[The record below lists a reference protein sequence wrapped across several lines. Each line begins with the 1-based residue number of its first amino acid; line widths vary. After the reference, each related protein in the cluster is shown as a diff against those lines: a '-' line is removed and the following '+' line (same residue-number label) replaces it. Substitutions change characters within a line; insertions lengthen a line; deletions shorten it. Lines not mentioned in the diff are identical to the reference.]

1 MKPRLSREHRT
12 LENSQLT
19 MNNEQRTTNKAMYY
33 INRITTGEPVST
45 NALTPTHTHTP
56 RRQRD
61 GASAGSTRAFHEQ
74 RQPPESAENSE
85 EGEIEEKSSR
95 DSSAAL
101 RPRQN
106 AIPSQSPF
114 LSFYSLR
121 REGRY
126 NQSPHFILCPFG
138 QGYFSISYLI
148 NTHYLGYSHQP
159 TYTSNMYNHQN
170 WCPRVRA
177 GSHTLSTDSA

>member
-61 GASAGSTRAFHEQ
+61 GASAGRTRASHNARAVSQVCGKRKTDKRERENNLSSFW
-74 RQPPESAENSE
+74 PPW
-85 EGEIEEKSSR
+85 
-95 DSSAAL
+95 
-101 RPRQN
+101 
-106 AIPSQSPF
+106 
-114 LSFYSLR
+114 LR
-121 REGRY
+121 RLQLLKKGRRRRRRIERKVA
-126 NQSPHFILCPFG
+126 NPRR
-138 QGYFSISYLI
+138 
-148 NTHYLGYSHQP
+148 NTL
-159 TYTSNMYNHQN
+159 
-170 WCPRVRA
+170 
-177 GSHTLSTDSA
+177 LK